1 MLDVVWPRCSLR
13 EHLLFL
19 KNSFTKSYQLHWNH
33 DIRNAFIM
41 KTLVDIGAPVYT
53 FFSCFVGEWVSYQ
66 LIGVFLGFA
75 KTIVGLLLCV
85 MWVLFSVFSVFL
97 VRYLVTVTKV
107 STCWVNSTSRQEVK
121 RLGISDHYRRR
132 RLSRR
137 LPTYPSPK
145 FLLVLFSFHFP
156 TKRGKGHIQSCWGK
170 FLPPTSLM
178 KALGDCIWWK

>member
-53 FFSCFVGEWVSYQ
+53 FFSCFEGEWVSYQ

-75 KTIVGLLLCV
+75 KTIVGLLLCINV
-85 MWVLFSVFSVFL
+85 GIVQCLSVFF
-97 VRYLVTVTKV
+97 
-107 STCWVNSTSRQEVK
+107 STSFGDSHQGFNM
-121 RLGISDHYRRR
+121 L
-132 RLSRR
+132 
-137 LPTYPSPK
+137 
-145 FLLVLFSFHFP
+145 
-156 TKRGKGHIQSCWGK
+156 GK
-170 FLPPTSLM
+170 FNKQAGSQTPRDFLSLSEKETPTPPLNFFWFYFPSIFLRNEARVTFIVAEGNSCPPTSLM
-178 KALGDCIWWK
+178 KALGDCIW

>member
-1 MLDVVWPRCSLR
+1 MLDVVWPRCSLL

-19 KNSFTKSYQLHWNH
+19 KNSFAKSYQLHWNH
-33 DIRNAFIM
+33 DICNAFVM

-75 KTIVGLLLCV
+75 KTIVGLLLCYCGYC
-85 MWVLFSVFSVFL
+85 SVSFRSFL
-97 VRYLVTVTKV
+97 VHHLVTVTKV

-121 RLGISDHYRRR
+121 RLAISDRYRRR
-132 RLSRR
+132 RLRRR
-137 LPTYPSPK
+137 LPTYPSRK

-156 TKRGKGHIQSCWGK
+156 TKWGKGHNHSCWGK

>member
-41 KTLVDIGAPVYT
+41 KTLVDVGAPVYTGT

-75 KTIVGLLLCV
+75 KTIVGLLFCV
-85 MWVLFSVFSVFL
+85 MWVLFSVFSVFF
-97 VRYLVTVTKV
+97 
-107 STCWVNSTSRQEVK
+107 ST
-121 RLGISDHYRRR
+121 
-132 RLSRR
+132 
-137 LPTYPSPK
+137 
-145 FLLVLFSFHFP
+145 LFGDSHQGFNML
-156 TKRGKGHIQSCWGK
+156 GK
-170 FLPPTSLM
+170 FRIIIGDGDSVGDCPPTPPLNFFWFFFPSIFLRNEARVTF
-178 KALGDCIWWK
+178 KVAEGNSCPPPP